1 MMALAVLLL
10 LPITSNCLMVAGW
23 RNHGGRRVRRQIIDE
38 NIEEGCVTTGYEKRF
53 RELCEEEFEEICKTV
68 TDVEYKKEIITR
80 CDTRLEQRCNSTTRA
95 VPKEVCVQRN
105 RTECFPDYRIV
116 TETTFT
122 NECENI
128 VQHICEEHYHVP
140 VPVPA
145 HVHHPPPPPP
155 PPHVPFGPAPNP
167 NGKRRRRRKRSNS
180 SVEQKRKKRASSLE
194 RQELIL
200 GLKQALG
207 VPPPPT
213 VFHQELPAPPGCRS
227 LVTQKCHKVPVE
239 VVKKVPADQ
248 CEEVPG
254 VKCFFELVDVEQPV
268 CNEVPVEECIDELQE
283 TPFLVDTEKCEDVP
297 KLVCT
302 EIEEQ
307 VPIQVCKT
315 IDKQRTAIVVGKG
328 SVRKVN
334 SVRGLGVRAK
344 VVGRLPDIGSV
355 GEEVDRTGGGEDSAT
370 AQLRLKEKLKPEV
383 LERLRSQ
390 IFDES
395 ENERNKRDKVQREES
410 QKTRMRRILKKFIS
424 DTLQK

>member
-1 MMALAVLLL
+1 MALAVLLL
-10 LPITSNCLMVAGW
+10 LPMTTNCLMVAGSKIP
-23 RNHGGRRVRRQIIDE
+23 GGRRVRRQVIE
-38 NIEEGCVTTGYEKRF
+38 ESIEEGCQTTGYETRF

-122 NECENI
+122 SECENI

-140 VPVPA
+140 VPVPT
-145 HVHHPPPPPP
+145 HVHHPP

-167 NGKRRRRRKRSNS
+167 NGRRGRRKRSS
-180 SVEQKRKKRASSLE
+180 SFVEQNRKKRASSLD
-194 RQELIL
+194 RRELIL

-239 VVKKVPADQ
+239 IVKKVPADQ

-254 VKCFFELVDVEQPV
+254 VNCFFELVDVEQPV
-268 CNEVPVEECIDELQE
+268 CHEVPVEECVDELQE

-315 IDKQRTAIVVGKG
+315 IDKQRTPIVIGKG
-328 SVRKVN
+328 STRKVN
-334 SVRGLGVRAK
+334 SIRGIGLRAK
-344 VVGRLPDIGSV
+344 VVGRLPDIGDV
-355 GEEVDRTGGGEDSAT
+355 GGDRKARQQAGGGEDSVT
-370 AQLRLKEKLKPEV
+370 AQLRFKEKLKPEV

-390 IFDES
+390 IFDTEG
-395 ENERNKRDKVQREES
+395 ERNKRDKVQREES
-410 QKTRMRRILKKFIS
+410 QKTRMRRILRKFIS
-424 DTLQK
+424 DSLQR

>member
-1 MMALAVLLL
+1 MALALLLL
-10 LPITSNCLMVAGW
+10 LPITTNCLMVAGSTIP
-23 RNHGGRRVRRQIIDE
+23 GGRRVRRQIVEE
-38 NIEEGCVTTGYEKRF
+38 NIEEGCFTTGYEKRV
-53 RELCEEEFEEICKTV
+53 RELCEEEFEEVCKTV

-105 RTECFPDYRIV
+105 RTECFPDYRMV

-122 NECENI
+122 SECENI

-140 VPVPA
+140 L
-145 HVHHPPPPPP
+145 HVHPPP

-167 NGKRRRRRKRSNS
+167 NGRRRRRKKRSGSFEN
-180 SVEQKRKKRASSLE
+180 RKKRASSLE
-194 RQELIL
+194 KQELIL

-207 VPPPPT
+207 VPPPPV

-268 CNEVPVEECIDELQE
+268 CHEVPVEECIDALQE
-283 TPFLVDTEKCEDVP
+283 TPFLVETEQCEDVP

-315 IDKQRTAIVVGKG
+315 IDKQRTPIVIGKG
-328 SVRKVN
+328 STRKVN
-334 SVRGLGVRAK
+334 SIKGIGVRAK
-344 VVGRLPDIGSV
+344 VVGRLPDIGDV
-355 GEEVDRTGGGEDSAT
+355 GGDRKKAKLQVGGGEVPVSAK
-370 AQLRLKEKLKPEV
+370 LRLKEKLKPEV

-390 IFDES
+390 IFDTEGS
-395 ENERNKRDKVQREES
+395 EGERNKRGDQVES

-424 DTLQK
+424 DSFQE